1 MPATIEIEVE
11 DDGSINTNSS
21 FNLSNSIVILEK
33 VKNQLVQ
40 RAQIQRRDQQEEG
53 DDEDEE

>member
-11 DDGSINTNSS
+11 DDGSINTNSA

-40 RAQIQRRDQQEEG
+40 RAQIQKRDQQDEE
-53 DDEDEE
+53 DDEE